1 MRVEGPRLVEA
12 FIELLP
18 IYSIIMVISSLPFLT
33 WFTVYTGTETYGLT
47 SFDNVQGQLYFIT
60 AVLVALYTAYGAY
73 LKDLLKEKG
82 ISIEFHKEV
91 KIGNIE
97 FVLNDLTVIG
107 LIISIIV
114 LIEYISMIGNFT
126 GSVVVFLI
134 FAIILIYM
142 GFMSGNYIRI
152 AQVLLFFSWIFI
164 FGYSLDLIKIYK
176 NVTGAGGSIVTS
188 GVTWAAFIAPL
199 LGIVFPRYRYLKEIR
214 R

>member
-1 MRVEGPRLVEA
+1 MRVEGPRLVEV

-18 IYSIIMVISSLPFLT
+18 IYSIIMVISSLPFLN
-33 WFTVYTGTETYGLT
+33 WFTIFAGTETYGLT
-47 SFDNVQGQLYFIT
+47 PFDNAQGQLYFLT

-73 LKDLLKEKG
+73 LKGLLKEKS
-82 ISIEFHKEV
+82 ISIEFHKEI

-97 FVLNDLTVIG
+97 FELNDLTVIG

-114 LIEYISMIGNFT
+114 LIEYISLIGNIT
-126 GSVVVFLI
+126 GSVAVFLI

-164 FGYSLDLIKIYK
+164 FGYSLDLIKVYK
-176 NVTGAGGSIVTS
+176 NVTGAGGGIVTS
-188 GVTWAAFIAPL
+188 GVTWAAFMAPL